1 MDFESA
7 TDLFWTTTVWLVA
20 IAILVPLAA
29 GAVVGVRALLRRAR
43 QEEPAPGREK
53 YGR

>member
-7 TDLFWTTTVWLVA
+7 TDLIWMITVLSVT

-29 GAVVGVRALLRRAR
+29 AAVVGVRALRRRTR
-43 QEEPAPGREK
+43 QEEPDCGNRC
-53 YGR
+53 

>member
-7 TDLFWTTTVWLVA
+7 TDLIWMITVGSVA

-29 GAVVGVRALLRRAR
+29 GAFIGVRALRRR
-43 QEEPAPGREK
+43 VRREELAPGRTADK
-53 YGR
+53 